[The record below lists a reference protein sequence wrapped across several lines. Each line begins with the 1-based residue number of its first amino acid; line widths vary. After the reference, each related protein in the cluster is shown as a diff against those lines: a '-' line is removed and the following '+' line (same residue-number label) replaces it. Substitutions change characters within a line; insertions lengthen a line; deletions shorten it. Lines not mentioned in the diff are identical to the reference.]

1 MAFTSEIIDFSK
13 LESDAI
19 QTKLAELNIPLTPEE
34 AMKIQNEM
42 LGRAPSL
49 AELVLFSIQ
58 GSEHCSYKSSRS
70 HLKQFTTEGPDVI
83 LGAKEDAG
91 VVSVATDHEGHR
103 WCVVMSHESHNH
115 PSQIVPYEGA
125 ATGVGGNVRDVMCM
139 GAEVIACTDSFR
151 FGEINRNKTK
161 WIHDGVVA
169 GIAGYGNPL
178 GIPNISGD
186 IYYHEGYNE
195 NCLVTLVTLG
205 IVREDHI
212 IHSYAP
218 KNADGYDLIL
228 IGKPTDNSG
237 FGGASF
243 ASLELEEKK
252 KEQNKGAVQEPN
264 AFLERHLLK
273 STYALFN
280 ILKEKNL
287 INNIGFKDLGAGGVA
302 CASVELAETS
312 GYGSE
317 VWMDKIHIGMEN
329 LHPSVYLC
337 SETQER
343 FMWVSPPE
351 LTNFIVDHYN
361 TAFDLPGVSA
371 GSMAS
376 IIGKIR
382 DDGQYIVHNGNEEI
396 VNAPAKDVT
405 EGFLYNRPFEQR
417 EITFAEPNLS
427 EPLDYN
433 QVLLNILS
441 HENMASREPVFEQYD
456 KQVQGRT
463 QMETGVADAGVMA
476 PFNSEKYPSEIRDVG
491 IALST
496 DHNPRHGLINP
507 YWCGVNSVVEAMRNV
522 AAVGTTPHAITDCL
536 CFGSPEN
543 PHQMWD
549 FVESV
554 RGIAEACHAI
564 TLKDNPDHPT
574 PIIAGNVSFYNESKS
589 GAIPPSPIVSCLG
602 RIQDVNKI
610 IPMHF
615 QKSDSIILMV
625 GERKDE
631 LGGSVYYSLY
641 NELGINLPMPD
652 LKEVKNQIFALNNC
666 IEKRLVLSCH
676 DIADGG
682 VASAVA
688 EMTFGNEIGCDIKI
702 INDLRTDKTLFSETG
717 GFVLELSM
725 NNIEAI
731 QSIFSNYGIELIKI
745 GSTNNSGVMIFN
757 SVVKL
762 SVKKVKDAWTN
773 GLREKL

>member
-1 MAFTSEIIDFSK
+1 
-13 LESDAI
+13 
-19 QTKLAELNIPLTPEE
+19 
-34 AMKIQNEM
+34 
-42 LGRAPSL
+42 
-49 AELVLFSIQ
+49 
-58 GSEHCSYKSSRS
+58 
-70 HLKQFTTEGPDVI
+70 
-83 LGAKEDAG
+83 
-91 VVSVATDHEGHR
+91 
-103 WCVVMSHESHNH
+103 
-115 PSQIVPYEGA
+115 
-125 ATGVGGNVRDVMCM
+125 
-139 GAEVIACTDSFR
+139 
-151 FGEINRNKTK
+151 
-161 WIHDGVVA
+161 
-169 GIAGYGNPL
+169 
-178 GIPNISGD
+178 
-186 IYYHEGYNE
+186 
-195 NCLVTLVTLG
+195 
-205 IVREDHI
+205 
-212 IHSYAP
+212 
-218 KNADGYDLIL
+218 
-228 IGKPTDNSG
+228 
-237 FGGASF
+237 
-243 ASLELEEKK
+243 
-252 KEQNKGAVQEPN
+252 
-264 AFLERHLLK
+264 
-273 STYALFN
+273 
-280 ILKEKNL
+280 
-287 INNIGFKDLGAGGVA
+287 
-302 CASVELAETS
+302 
-312 GYGSE
+312 
-317 VWMDKIHIGMEN
+317 
-329 LHPSVYLC
+329 
-337 SETQER
+337 
-343 FMWVSPPE
+343 
-351 LTNFIVDHYN
+351 
-361 TAFDLPGVSA
+361 
-371 GSMAS
+371 
-376 IIGKIR
+376 
-382 DDGQYIVHNGNEEI
+382 
-396 VNAPAKDVT
+396 
-405 EGFLYNRPFEQR
+405 
-417 EITFAEPNLS
+417 
-427 EPLDYN
+427 
-433 QVLLNILS
+433 
-441 HENMASREPVFEQYD
+441 
-456 KQVQGRT
+456 
-463 QMETGVADAGVMA
+463 METGVADAGVMS

-496 DHNPRHGLINP
+496 DHNPRHGLISP

-554 RGIAEACHAI
+554 RGITEACHAI

-725 NNIEAI
+725 NNIEAV